1 MRIQTSNKK
10 RFSKSPPVSRFKVMI
25 GLDSHPYAFCGYFLL
40 GFKYDLVRESLELC
54 ARCDDGADGDDDD
67 DSDDERKNARRRQVW
82 ERGVDDVAD
91 VSAPLQ
97 YSRHSEGIF
106 SLSLHF

>member
-1 MRIQTSNKK
+1 
-10 RFSKSPPVSRFKVMI
+10 MI

-67 DSDDERKNARRRQVW
+67 DSDDERKNARRGQVW